1 MSRLTGDGA
10 KPEQL
15 GANLGVPPPDATS
28 NLSVS
33 TKLLY
38 QGVYE
43 SHSGVRFL
51 KDGNTIR
58 AQLGPNSIILN
69 GLDPLLLEQ
78 ARSAGTFPRE
88 IVLAFTDTVIPQL
101 IEPIRYQL
109 IEEIRKFNETG
120 PDKYSWT
127 TKATIDSVD
136 PLEFTIT
143 GIFYSGQTV
152 FFERTGSFTWNPAG
166 NLTVMTDGKC
176 HRVPVSNIVVG
187 QQGFLSPVSNIFGGP
202 PGLLRNVTALASLR

>member
-1 MSRLTGDGA
+1 MDSKL
-10 KPEQL
+10 PE
-15 GANLGVPPPDATS
+15 S
-28 NLSVS
+28 CSSMSVS
-33 TKLLY
+33 TKLFRR
-38 QGVYE
+38 GVYE

-51 KDGNTIR
+51 KDGNTIV
-58 AQLGPNSIILN
+58 AQLGGKSTTLE
-69 GLDPLLLEQ
+69 GLDPLLLTE
-78 ARSAGTFPRE
+78 ARSTGSFPPE
-88 IVLAFTDTVIPQL
+88 MVKAFTDTVIPQL
-101 IEPIRYQL
+101 IEPIRLQL
-109 IEEIRKFNETG
+109 IEEIRKFNEIG

-202 PGLLRNVTALASLR
+202 PGLLRNLTALASLR